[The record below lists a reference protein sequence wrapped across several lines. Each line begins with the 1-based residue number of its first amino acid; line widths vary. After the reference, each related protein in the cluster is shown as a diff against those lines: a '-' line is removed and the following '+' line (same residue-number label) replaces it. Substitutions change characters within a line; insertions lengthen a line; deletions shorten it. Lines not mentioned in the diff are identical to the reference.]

1 MRQPGGT
8 TRAQHQEGRVPSGTV
23 QGRPRP
29 SEVTPP
35 PMREVTKGWFSNRE
49 RLVPRAVIEADERRK

>member
-1 MRQPGGT
+1 MRQPNGT
-8 TRAQHQEGRVPSGTV
+8 APAQHQQRQATPGTA

-29 SEVTPP
+29 SEVAPP

-49 RLVPRAVIEADERRK
+49 RLVPRTEIEADERRK